1 MRYIFG
7 YGYLALAFL
16 LVTVLKRVF
25 SMRAELSRKL
35 LHILIGYTYVILY
48 DHFILPENVSP
59 YELLVMPI
67 SFILINYLSYR
78 YRIFDIM
85 ERDGEDNHPGT
96 VYYAIA
102 VTVLMAGTILFPV
115 TVIPSGIAIFALSLG
130 DGFAAIFG
138 TLFGKYGPR
147 ISKKKSLIG
156 TLACMVGAVGGIYLL
171 MLFVPFSLPFYAVLA
186 LGAVTA
192 VCELMPFGLDNF
204 TILFGV
210 TAVATLFTEVL
221 L

>member
-1 MRYIFG
+1 MRYLFG
-7 YGYLALAFL
+7 YGYLALAFF
-16 LVTVLKRVF
+16 LVTVLKRLF
-25 SMRAELSRKL
+25 FMRAELSRKL

-102 VTVLMAGTILFPV
+102 VTLLMAGTILFPV

-147 ISKKKSLIG
+147 IGRKKSLIG
-156 TLACMVGAVGGIYLL
+156 SLACLIGAVGGIYLL
-171 MLFVPFSLPFYAVLA
+171 MLFVPFSFPFYAVLA

-192 VCELMPFGLDNF
+192 LCELMPFGLDNF

-210 TAVATLFTEVL
+210 TAAATLFMEVL

>member
-1 MRYIFG
+1 MRYLFG

-16 LVTVLKRVF
+16 VVTVLKRVF

-48 DHFILPENVSP
+48 DHFIVPESVPS

-96 VYYAIA
+96 VYYAVA
-102 VTVLMAGTILFPV
+102 VTILMAVTIFFPA

-147 ISKKKSLIG
+147 IGRKKSLVG
-156 TLACMVGAVGGIYLL
+156 SLACFVGAVGGIYLL
-171 MLFVPFSLPFYAVLA
+171 MLFVPFSLPFYAVLT
-186 LGAVTA
+186 LGVVTA
-192 VCELMPFGLDNF
+192 ICELMPFGLDNF

-210 TAVATLFTEVL
+210 TAAATLFTEVL
-221 L
+221 I

>member
-1 MRYIFG
+1 MRYLFG

-16 LVTVLKRVF
+16 VVTVLKRVF

-48 DHFILPENVSP
+48 DHFIMPEGVSP
-59 YELLVMPI
+59 YEVLVMPI

-85 ERDGEDNHPGT
+85 ERDGADNHPGT
-96 VYYAIA
+96 VYYAVA
-102 VTVLMAGTILFPV
+102 VTILMAGTIFFPA

-138 TLFGKYGPR
+138 TLFGKYGPQ
-147 ISKKKSLIG
+147 IGKKKSLVG
-156 TLACMVGAVGGIYLL
+156 SLACFFGATVGIYLL
-171 MLFVPFSLPFYAVLA
+171 MLLVPFSLPFYAVLA

-210 TAVATLFTEVL
+210 TAAATLFMGVL
-221 L
+221 S

>member
-1 MRYIFG
+1 MRYLFG

-16 LVTVLKRVF
+16 VVTVLKRVF

-48 DHFILPENVSP
+48 DHFIMPEGVSP
-59 YELLVMPI
+59 YEVLVMPI

-85 ERDGEDNHPGT
+85 ERDGADNHPGT
-96 VYYAIA
+96 VYYAVA
-102 VTVLMAGTILFPV
+102 VTVLMAGTILFPA

-138 TLFGKYGPR
+138 TLFGKYGPQ
-147 ISKKKSLIG
+147 IGKKKSLAG
-156 TLACMVGAVGGIYLL
+156 AFMALATVCGVAGGYLL
-171 MLFVPFSLPFYAVLA
+171 YDCKKDEELSFGCLDCDEDYDC
-186 LGAVTA
+186 
-192 VCELMPFGLDNF
+192 CECGEDIDLLSEDNN
-204 TILFGV
+204 
-210 TAVATLFTEVL
+210 A
-221 L
+221 